1 MISAQEFKERREKVL
16 AQLEDQSLA
25 ILFAG
30 QGRKKS
36 GDENYPFDVN
46 KNFFYLTGIEQ
57 ENSILLLVKCQGET
71 SEYLFV
77 EEKDEKKE
85 KWTGLRLTHEEAEEI
100 SGIETVYNR
109 SIFDGKIEA
118 AFGNEMSHFGEIK
131 NVYLDL
137 EKELKIDE
145 CKSTLHYK
153 DELVNAHHVN
163 VLDLHDIV
171 MKLRMIKSPAEIGL
185 IKEAIAT
192 TDIGIRNIL
201 TNLRAGKFEYN
212 LRNVFEFSIKEEY
225 GTTLAF
231 STIIAGGKNGIILH
245 YPEAKDI
252 LNKDELVLLDL
263 GAAKHHY
270 CADISRT
277 FPVSGQFTDLQRKI
291 YQIVLDCNKATI
303 NFIRPGVTLVEMNN
317 FAKQF
322 LAKACVE
329 QGLIQNEEE
338 IGRVYYHSVSHHLG
352 LDTHDGEDR
361 SSALVAGNVVTCEP
375 GLYFKEHNIGVRIED
390 DILVTEDGREILSAR
405 IVKEV
410 KDIERLLGRR

>member
-16 AQLEDQSLA
+16 NQLEDHSLA

-57 ENSILLLVKCQGET
+57 ENSILLLVKCEGET

-100 SGIETVYNR
+100 SGIETVFAR

-145 CKSTLHYK
+145 CKSTIHYK
-153 DELVNAHHVN
+153 DELVNKYHVN
-163 VLDLHDIV
+163 VIDVHNIV
-171 MKLRMIKSPAEIGL
+171 MKLRMVKSPAEIGL

-212 LRNVFEFSIKEEY
+212 LRNVFEFSIKEEF

-231 STIIAGGKNGIILH
+231 PTIIAAGKNGIILH

-252 LNKDELVLLDL
+252 INKEELVLLDL
-263 GAAKHHY
+263 GAAKHYY

-277 FPVSGQFTDLQRKI
+277 FPVDGQFNDLQRKI

-329 QGLIQNEEE
+329 EGLIQSEDE

-361 SSALVAGNVVTCEP
+361 TSALEAGNVVTCEP

-405 IVKEV
+405 IVKEI
-410 KDIERLLGRR
+410 KDIERLLGKR

>member
-85 KWTGLRLTHEEAEEI
+85 KWTGLRLTHEEAQEI

>member
-85 KWTGLRLTHEEAEEI
+85 KWTGLRLTHEEAQEI

-163 VLDLHDIV
+163 VPDLHDIV

>member
-85 KWTGLRLTHEEAEEI
+85 KWTGLRLTHEEAQEI

-137 EKELKIDE
+137 EIELKIDE

>member
-85 KWTGLRLTHEEAEEI
+85 NWTGLRLTHEEAQEI

-252 LNKDELVLLDL
+252 LSKDELVLLDL

>member
-16 AQLEDQSLA
+16 AKLEDQSLA

-85 KWTGLRLTHEEAEEI
+85 KWTGLRLTHEEAQEI

-171 MKLRMIKSPAEIGL
+171 MKLRMVKSPAEIGL

-361 SSALVAGNVVTCEP
+361 SSVLVAGNIVTCEP

>member
-77 EEKDEKKE
+77 AEKDEKKE
-85 KWTGLRLTHEEAEEI
+85 KWTGLRLTHEEAQEI

-163 VLDLHDIV
+163 VLDLHGIV

-277 FPVSGQFTDLQRKI
+277 FPISGQFTDLQRKI

-322 LAKACVE
+322 LAKSCVE

>member
-85 KWTGLRLTHEEAEEI
+85 KWTGLRLTHEEAQEI

-163 VLDLHDIV
+163 VLDLHGIV

-277 FPVSGQFTDLQRKI
+277 FPISGQFTDLQRKI

-322 LAKACVE
+322 LAKSCVE